1 MLMFPPQRRYHHNLP
16 FTDGLTML
24 ANWLEIV
31 AILVHYQSS
40 YNTSLTIKPSDI
52 ASTRYQNISQRYII
66 RIRVNAFSF
75 LNGLCILFQDYFI
88 VMFLNAVITCAKTLG
103 GKILT
108 KFLALY
114 LGYKALET
122 TCGLLTKQTN
132 GRSLPSHFFGCVLNV
147 IEQDCSYAIEWKW
160 L

>member
-1 MLMFPPQRRYHHNLP
+1 MFMFPPRRQYHHNLRS
-16 FTDGLTML
+16 TDGLTML

-31 AILVHYQSS
+31 GILVHYQSS

-88 VMFLNAVITCAKTLG
+88 VMFLNAVITCAKTLE

-108 KFLALY
+108 QFLAIY

-122 TCGLLTKQTN
+122 T
-132 GRSLPSHFFGCVLNV
+132 SLPKFGIYHYSKNFNL
-147 IEQDCSYAIEWKW
+147 
-160 L
+160 